1 MIIKISRKIR
11 VAISL
16 LIIFSAIFAGYFVLR
31 NYQRQAEASVS
42 SKARFIGF
50 PKMLFPPIDQSVAG
64 WWKLNDAAGQTIV
77 KDWTANAN
85 TGTSANNIISAT
97 GYTGVANTAM
107 TFNGTSD
114 YVSVADSASLD
125 GMANITIAFW
135 GKASTFS
142 DNAYPVG
149 KRASYEFLA
158 NGGKLKAGVNSGD
171 WVYATTATSITT
183 GVWFHATVTY
193 DGSNVKIYY
202 NGSLEDTQPQSGLV
216 ANSTNPLGLGF
227 LLNPA
232 VEGYQFNGSISD
244 VRIYNRAL
252 SAGEVKQLYM
262 RGRP

>member
-50 PKMLFPPIDQSVAG
+50 PKMLFPPIDQSVVG
-64 WWKLNDAAGQTIV
+64 WWKLNDAAGQTVV

-85 TGTSANNIISAT
+85 TGTSANNIVSAT

-107 TFNGTSD
+107 SFNGTND
-114 YVSVADSASLD
+114 WVSVADSASLR
-125 GMANITIAFW
+125 GFTGLTISAWFN
-135 GKASTFS
+135 KVSK
-142 DNAYPVG
+142 DIKIVG
-149 KRASYEFLA
+149 KWSGGFNYILRETSGVLQFYTYTSAQVGGNIGISPTIGWHHYIATWDGATMRAY
-158 NGGKLKAGVNSGD
+158 KDGVVS
-171 WVYATTATSITT
+171 ATTYIQT
-183 GVWFHATVTY
+183 GTISNT
-193 DGSNVKIYY
+193 GSNLIIGADYDHLDPS
-202 NGSLEDTQPQSGLV
+202 NQIT
-216 ANSTNPLGLGF
+216 A
-227 LLNPA
+227 
-232 VEGYQFNGSISD
+232 D

-252 SAGEVKQLYM
+252 SAVEVKQLYM